1 MSKGTEEKKF
11 NRDTNIINVSSKRN
25 FTFYVFLAKK
35 YLEDFETVE
44 LHSLGQSCPLA
55 VQAAENLARHGYAT
69 LEKIYTD
76 TISVDRQDG
85 TTGSKAKLFITMR
98 KTKEFDSI
106 NAAWEKEREERG
118 PREGTEQREP
128 RESTRGT
135 RGGRGGRGQASH

>member
-1 MSKGTEEKKF
+1 MSEHREEKKF
-11 NRDTNIINVSSKRN
+11 NRDTNQINVSSKRN

-98 KTKEFDSI
+98 KTKDFDKI
-106 NAAWEKEREERG
+106 NQDWEAQRE
-118 PREGTEQREP
+118 TREP
-128 RESTRGT
+128 REPREPKPQNPKTPMLKRGY
-135 RGGRGGRGQASH
+135 